1 MRIPIRNQAR
11 LFGATFLGALLL
23 SGASTRA
30 ADITQTVSQSGA
42 AATGWSAAIWGTP
55 AAAPTAG
62 NNYITPSTFFVRTP
76 NNTTPGSFA
85 GDSLR
90 IDSGG
95 TLWLK
100 HSGLNAATVNLILNG
115 GNIQFHG
122 GTVNNTNSA
131 LAGTIQVLGDCV
143 ISSDQGAAN
152 ACHIWLRS
160 SMTGSSNF
168 AVNMSPA
175 GYGLFLSGSNSA
187 FTGNWTNSGGFIQVL
202 SGTTNALGS
211 QTTTNG
217 STTTSGI
224 TNPFQ
229 TIERKDVGL
238 VLKVTPHI
246 NEGDAVRLDLHQ
258 EVSNLLPPVQGAV
271 DLVTN
276 KRELTTSVLVA
287 DNALL
292 VLGGLLDN
300 QAKDNVQ
307 KVPVLGDIPLFGNL
321 FRYRTNDH
329 TKTDLMIF
337 LHPRILRDAATE
349 AAVSSEKYNFM
360 RTEQLQMR
368 EEAWPITPSEQ
379 RPLLPNVHDFLASPT
394 LDGQPAVSHPEPV
407 RQP

>member
-1 MRIPIRNQAR
+1 VRRAQVLIEAVVAEVGDQTASEIGVQWQMPFKQNADGSLRDSVIGGTNFTGRTPGNNIIAAAQNPLGVGNGFNLGYINGSITIGRNTIFQ
-11 LFGATFLGALLL
+11 LGALVTALEGDGKSNVL
-23 SGASTRA
+23 S
-30 ADITQTVSQSGA
+30 
-42 AATGWSAAIWGTP
+42 
-55 AAAPTAG
+55 
-62 NNYITPSTFFVRTP
+62 TPSV
-76 NNTTPGSFA
+76 
-85 GDSLR
+85 L
-90 IDSGG
+90 
-95 TLWLK
+95 TLDNQEAEIKVAQEVPFL
-100 HSGLNAATVNLILNG
+100 
-115 GNIQFHG
+115 
-122 GTVNNTNSA
+122 
-131 LAGTIQVLGDCV
+131 
-143 ISSDQGAAN
+143 
-152 ACHIWLRS
+152 
-160 SMTGSSNF
+160 TGQ
-168 AVNMSPA
+168 
-175 GYGLFLSGSNSA
+175 Y
-187 FTGNWTNSGGFIQVL
+187 
-202 SGTTNALGS
+202 TTNATS
-211 QTTTNG
+211 TTNTS
-217 STTTSGI
+217 STTGGI

-300 QAKDNVQ
+300 QNKDNVQ

-321 FRYRTNDH
+321 FRYRTNDRS
-329 TKTDLMIF
+329 KTDLMVF

-394 LDGQPAVSHPEPV
+394 LDGQPDVSHPEPV